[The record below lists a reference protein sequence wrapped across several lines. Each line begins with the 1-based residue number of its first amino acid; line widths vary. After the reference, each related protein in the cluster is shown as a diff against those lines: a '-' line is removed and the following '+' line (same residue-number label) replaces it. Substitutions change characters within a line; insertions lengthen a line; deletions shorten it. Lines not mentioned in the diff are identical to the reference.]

1 MPSQQLEQTM
11 NFINQ
16 SLENLNGAESIL
28 LLNTIFAEY
37 SRKIRNWLFVID
49 IFSKY
54 AWVVPLKNKKGI
66 PTDSWFL
73 SIVDI

>member
-1 MPSQQLEQTM
+1 MPSQQFEQTM

-16 SLENLNGAESIL
+16 SLENLKGAESIL
-28 LLNTIFAEY
+28 LLKTIFAEY
-37 SRKIRNWLFVID
+37 SRKIRNWLFVIY

-54 AWVVPLKNKKGI
+54 AWVVPLKNEKGI
-66 PTDSWFL
+66 ATDSWFL